1 MPSGCHPRPGPL
13 NASVI
18 IWSGRGTELGWS
30 RTGGDPPAHLLNG
43 KQTDTVIQATIL
55 SEKLSSCAHQSSAKR
70 TVNELLHADTTDR
83 TRSDEE
89 NSSLCRSFSDRFLSR
104 INDLKP
110 SIRAKLPPPPFFRI
124 LCTLVLFRNVPAV
137 SATKY
142 RPVTRACLDQ
152 LLIAIRSLL
161 IVCDHMRSKEML
173 IAINRPIAIS
183 LHY

>member
-1 MPSGCHPRPGPL
+1 VEEAL
-13 NASVI
+13 NWVGAGLAGV
-18 IWSGRGTELGWS
+18 
-30 RTGGDPPAHLLNG
+30 PAHLLNG

-89 NSSLCRSFSDRFLSR
+89 NSSLCRSFSDCFLSK

-110 SIRAKLPPPPFFRI
+110 SIRAKLPPPFFRI